1 MIPTTT
7 ACQATAAQKAASMQP
22 DMQAGQLAALQ
33 QLSSPALP
41 IGGFSYSQGLEA
53 AVELKL
59 IHHEASARAWM
70 HDQLHEVMAQA
81 EAPLWCL
88 LFGAWQNHDVETVE
102 YWNQWFYASRETHEL
117 RQETEQMGR
126 ALARLAHELDWAG
139 AGQRQ
144 ALKAIRPTTLPL
156 VHAFL
161 CAEWQVPQGAGL
173 TAYLFTWL
181 ENQVAAAIKSV
192 PLGQL
197 AGQRI
202 LTGLRMQLPGVIEEA
217 IRNSMATPPLL
228 RTFAPQYAIVSS
240 RHESQF
246 SRLFR
251 S

>member
-1 MIPTTT
+1 MPLEFDI
-7 ACQATAAQKAASMQP
+7 
-22 DMQAGQLAALQ
+22 DRLAALQ

-59 IHHEASARAWM
+59 IHDEASARTWI
-70 HDQLHEVMAQA
+70 HDQLHGVMTAA

-88 LFGAWQNHDVETVE
+88 LFQAWQHQDFQAVEH
-102 YWNQWFYASRETHEL
+102 WNQWFHASRETHEL
-117 RQETEQMGR
+117 RQETEQMGGS
-126 ALARLAHELDWAG
+126 LAKLAHELDWAG
-139 AGQRQ
+139 ADRRQ
-144 ALKAIRPTTLPL
+144 VLKTVRPVTLPL

-161 CAEWQVPQGAGL
+161 CAEWKLPQRVGL

-202 LTGLRMQLPGVIEEA
+202 LTWLRTQLSDAVDEA
-217 IRNSMATPPLL
+217 IQNSATTPPTL